1 MTKRASDDEL
11 HRTVAGARLRIQQ
24 LEDEIKKEEVTVG
37 CAQYDARQTFVVFTQ
52 TDPET
57 LERWT
62 FWITEDHLVRLRAL
76 APKLGAASW
85 VTDLYDSAV
94 DAIGKSLDLT
104 WQPGYAAAVDAKVAD
119 IRARWR
125 RYIGERMCEAVF
137 PGGSVFYFADRRTA
151 LRFEG
156 EYQRLVDAQC
166 RVMRLAPRCVR
177 PEAFKERM
185 RRLEK
190 TRLVSDCTNLYTPGL
205 EPEFRKDM
213 EEDAMEYV
221 RRLMAADA
229 KK

>member
-1 MTKRASDDEL
+1 MRLWEPRARLAVVRVATPALRVAVPRLLLPSRKVTVPVGLSVPDRSEA
-11 HRTVAGARLRIQQ
+11 TVAV
-24 LEDEIKKEEVTVG
+24 KVT
-37 CAQYDARQTFVVFTQ
+37 
-52 TDPET
+52 PS
-57 LERWT
+57 
-62 FWITEDHLVRLRAL
+62 
-76 APKLGAASW
+76 PKLGAASW